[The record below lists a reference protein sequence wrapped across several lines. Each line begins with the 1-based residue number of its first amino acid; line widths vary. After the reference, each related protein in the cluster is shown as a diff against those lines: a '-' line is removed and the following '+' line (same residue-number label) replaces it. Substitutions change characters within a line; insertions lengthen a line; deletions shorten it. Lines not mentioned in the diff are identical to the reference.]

1 VLWLTDTVVPLT
13 VFQDLNLGV
22 KLLRK
27 GIDDAG
33 AEARF
38 RLSEDA
44 NRRADSIAYLC
55 QGMRASAHS
64 I

>member
-27 GIDDAG
+27 GMLVPRPDFG
-33 AEARF
+33 
-38 RLSEDA
+38 
-44 NRRADSIAYLC
+44 
-55 QGMRASAHS
+55 
-64 I
+64 